1 MRQIIINS
9 NDAGQRLDKFLTKA
23 FGNLPKS
30 LMYKAIR
37 TKKIKINRGRGDIAY
52 KLCEGDVLDIYL
64 NDDVLMPA
72 KARYEFSS
80 APDKVDVVYE
90 DENILLLNKPEGLA
104 VHPDSGEYKD
114 TLIWRVQH
122 YLFNKGEYDPKSENS
137 FKPALANRIDRN
149 TCGIVIAAK
158 NAEALRVLNE
168 KIKAREIDKFYL
180 CVVHG
185 RMKKQSELLEGF
197 LEKNEEKNQVYI
209 SSKKTELNRSIRTKY
224 TVLAHK
230 DGLSL
235 LEIELLTGRTH
246 QIRAHLAS
254 IGHPLLGDGKY
265 GINKEDRKKG
275 FVHQALCSYR
285 LRFSFK
291 GDAGILNYLNGKEFS
306 VKSVWFAEQ
315 LFDYK
320 I

>member
-1 MRQIIINS
+1 MRQIIVKS

-23 FGNLPKS
+23 FGNMPKS

-52 KLCEGDVLDIYL
+52 KLCEGDVIDIYL
-64 NDDVLMPA
+64 NDDVLTPA
-72 KARYEFSS
+72 KSRFEFSS
-80 APDKVDVVYE
+80 APDKVDIVYE

-122 YLFNKGEYDPKSENS
+122 YLYNKGEYDPKEENS

-168 KIKAREIDKFYL
+168 KIKVREIDKFYL

-185 RMKKQSELLEGF
+185 KMRRQSELLEGF
-197 LEKNEEKNQVYI
+197 LEKNEDKNQVYI
-209 SSKKTELNRSIRTKY
+209 SSKKTEFNRSIRTKY
-224 TVLAHK
+224 TVL
-230 DGLSL
+230 DYNGDLSL

-254 IGHPLLGDGKY
+254 VGHPLLGDGKY
-265 GINKEDRKKG
+265 GINKDDRKKG

-291 GDAGILNYLNGKEFS
+291 SDAGILNYLNGKEFS
-306 VKSVWFAEQ
+306 VKSVWFAKE
-315 LFDYK
+315 LFDYS

>member
-1 MRQIIINS
+1 MRQIIVKN

-23 FGNLPKS
+23 FGNMPKS

-37 TKKIKINRGRGDIAY
+37 TKKIKINRGRADIAY
-52 KLCEGDVLDIYL
+52 KLCEGDVIDIYL
-64 NDDVLMPA
+64 NDDLLTPA
-72 KARYEFSS
+72 KSRYEFSS
-80 APDKVDVVYE
+80 APDKVDIVYE

-122 YLFNKGEYDPKSENS
+122 YLFNKGEYDPKTENS

-185 RMKKQSELLEGF
+185 KMKRQSELLEGF

-224 TVLAHK
+224 TVLDHK
-230 DGLSL
+230 NGLSL

-246 QIRAHLAS
+246 QIRAHMAS

-291 GDAGILNYLNGKEFS
+291 GDAGILNYLNGKEFC
-306 VKSVWFAEQ
+306 VKSVWFAKE
-315 LFDYK
+315 LFDYH

>member
-1 MRQIIINS
+1 MRQIIVKS

-23 FGNLPKS
+23 FGNMPKS

-37 TKKIKINRGRGDIAY
+37 TKHIKINRGRADIAY
-52 KLCEGDVLDIYL
+52 KLCVGDVIDIYL
-64 NDDVLMPA
+64 NDDVLTPA
-72 KARYEFSS
+72 KARFEFSS
-80 APDKVDVVYE
+80 APDKVDIVYE
-90 DENILLLNKPEGLA
+90 DENIMLLNKPEGLA
-104 VHPDSGEYKD
+104 VHPDNNEYRD

-122 YLFNKGEYDPKSENS
+122 YLYKKGEYDPKSEQS

-158 NAEALRVLNE
+158 NAESLRILND
-168 KIKAREIDKFYL
+168 KIKGREIDKFYL

-185 RMKKQSELLEGF
+185 KMKKKCELLEGY
-197 LEKNEEKNQVYI
+197 LEKNEDKNQVYI
-209 SSKKTELNRSIRTKY
+209 SDKKTELNRQIRTKY
-224 TVLAHK
+224 TVLDYK
-230 DGLSL
+230 PDLSL

-285 LRFSFK
+285 LKFSFK
-291 GDAGILNYLNGKEFS
+291 GESGILDYLNGKEFS
-306 VKSVWFAEQ
+306 VKSVWFAKE
-315 LFDYK
+315 LFDYD